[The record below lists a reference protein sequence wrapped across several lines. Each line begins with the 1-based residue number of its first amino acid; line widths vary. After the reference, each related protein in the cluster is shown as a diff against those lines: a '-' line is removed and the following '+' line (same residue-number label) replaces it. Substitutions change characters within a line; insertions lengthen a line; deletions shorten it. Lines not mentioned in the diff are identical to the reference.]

1 MAVSKVSVPS
11 DIDIAQAC
19 KLKPIRQVAEEAG
32 ILPEELEFY
41 GNYKAKVHLG
51 LPRPPGPEAAGQVH

>member
-19 KLKPIRQVAEEAG
+19 KMKPIRQVAEEAG
-32 ILPEELEFY
+32 ILPEELELY
-41 GNYKAKVHLG
+41 GNYKAKVHLTVRDR
-51 LPRPPGPEAAGQVH
+51 LAQEAAGQVH